1 MPMKTPLSPF
11 QKLFAYLVFF
21 ISGFCALVYEVVWGR
36 MLVLVMGNTTLATTT
51 ILTTFMAG
59 LSLGGLYW
67 GIRVDKAKR
76 SPLFLFGCLEA
87 GIGLSAVIVSRV
99 IWMIVPLGAWISQLS
114 GPGSFSQ
121 VMIRFLLCFCV
132 LIVPTFL
139 MGGTL
144 AVIGRHVISNDA
156 LFAKNAAGLYGINTA
171 GSFAGAFLAGFFLI
185 RLLGHNGS
193 LAVAAGLNF
202 VVGSLAVWAGSLIKN
217 QDASQEISLKTA
229 RAAAPEDERPA
240 GKIAALVLIGL
251 GVSGFCA
258 IAYQIIWT
266 RLLILIID
274 NSVYSFTI
282 ILMGFLAGI
291 ALGSL
296 MLAGC
301 FRFFKSPILLF
312 AVVEIGI
319 GVSAFCFPFLIHP
332 NPNVPDLVY
341 LKFLFSTLPLGILVP
356 TVFMGIAFPAGAR
369 IYQRFKGD
377 IGKSIGLVYAVNTA
391 GCVLGGL
398 AAGFFFIGSFGFRNS
413 ILVLSGLNVA
423 VGALIG
429 FLYLRS
435 KFRYA
440 FIVVFVVLAISAF
453 PVMPSDYFS
462 RKFATLEPGSNL
474 IYYNESVSTTAT
486 VFQRPDKNRVLYLN
500 GIPEVDTSY
509 LSIKTFKLMGALPGL
524 LHPHPGNALMITF
537 GAGVAAGTTALF
549 TNHLDCVDL
558 ASQARDIAPYFE
570 FYNNRIIENSRIS
583 LYNDDARHFL
593 QASRKRYS
601 IIISDATHPRV
612 YDSWVLFTSEFYRIV
627 EKRLDEDGIF
637 LQWLPFHGLTTDQY
651 LGIVRTFSGVFKHTS
666 LWRVGQGYTL
676 LLSTPDA
683 LKIDWQGF
691 QKKLAAPDIRND
703 LKLVGLDNPFEILS
717 YFSMGEGNVKKMLS
731 GSPPVMTDNSP
742 AQLFF
747 PFSSTF
753 KDQYDRWPLA
763 NYEKVKAYEESVI
776 PFLVNISDDEAARKK
791 IEDVLRY
798 YKQRGNR

>member
-1 MPMKTPLSPF
+1 
-11 QKLFAYLVFF
+11 
-21 ISGFCALVYEVVWGR
+21 
-36 MLVLVMGNTTLATTT
+36 
-51 ILTTFMAG
+51 
-59 LSLGGLYW
+59 
-67 GIRVDKAKR
+67 
-76 SPLFLFGCLEA
+76 
-87 GIGLSAVIVSRV
+87 
-99 IWMIVPLGAWISQLS
+99 
-114 GPGSFSQ
+114 
-121 VMIRFLLCFCV
+121 
-132 LIVPTFL
+132 
-139 MGGTL
+139 
-144 AVIGRHVISNDA
+144 
-156 LFAKNAAGLYGINTA
+156 
-171 GSFAGAFLAGFFLI
+171 
-185 RLLGHNGS
+185 
-193 LAVAAGLNF
+193 
-202 VVGSLAVWAGSLIKN
+202 
-217 QDASQEISLKTA
+217 
-229 RAAAPEDERPA
+229 
-240 GKIAALVLIGL
+240 
-251 GVSGFCA
+251 
-258 IAYQIIWT
+258 
-266 RLLILIID
+266 
-274 NSVYSFTI
+274 
-282 ILMGFLAGI
+282 MGFLAGI

-312 AVVEIGI
+312 AAAEICI
-319 GVSAFCFPFLIHP
+319 GVSAFCFPFFIHP
-332 NPNVPDLVY
+332 KPSAPDLSY

-356 TVFMGIAFPAGAR
+356 TVFMGIAFPLGAR

-377 IGKSIGLVYAVNTA
+377 IGRSIGLVYAVNTA

-398 AAGFFFIGSFGFRNS
+398 AAGFFFIGTLGFRNS
-413 ILVLSGLNVA
+413 VLVLAGLNLA

-429 FLYLRS
+429 FLSLRS

-440 FIVVFVVLAISAF
+440 FIGVFMVFSISAF
-453 PVMPSDYFS
+453 FAMPSDYFS
-462 RKFATLEPGSNL
+462 RKYAALEPGSTL
-474 IYYNESVSTTAT
+474 IYCKESVSTTAT
-486 VFQRPDKNRVLYLN
+486 VFIRPDRNRVLYLN

-524 LHPHPGNALMITF
+524 LHQHPENALMITF

-558 ASQARDIAPYFE
+558 ASQARDIAPHFE
-570 FYNNRIIENSRIS
+570 FYNNRIIENRAIS

-627 EKRLDEDGIF
+627 EKRLTEDGIF

-666 LWRVGQGYTL
+666 IWRVGEGYTL

-683 LKIDWQGF
+683 LKIDFQAF
-691 QKKLAAPDIRND
+691 QKKLSAPGIRND
-703 LKLVGLDNPFEILS
+703 LKLVGLDNPFEMLG
-717 YFSMGEGNVKKMLS
+717 YFAMGEENVQKMLS

-742 AQLFF
+742 DHLFF

-776 PFLVNISDDEAARKK
+776 PFLVNISDDQATRNKV
-791 IEDVLRY
+791 EDAIRY